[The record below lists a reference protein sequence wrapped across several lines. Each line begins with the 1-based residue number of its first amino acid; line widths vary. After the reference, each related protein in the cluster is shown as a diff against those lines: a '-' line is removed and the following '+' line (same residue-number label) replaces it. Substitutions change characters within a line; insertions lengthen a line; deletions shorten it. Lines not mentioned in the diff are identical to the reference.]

1 MNRNKNQV
9 NYKEKKTFLTGA
21 STIKVYYREMVTANF
36 HPSKNSVMCWDASN
50 NSSSKVIGKMT
61 SATATMYP
69 FMESSFKL
77 DPAATTTAS
86 HNSYSGYT
94 LPASSQPGSHG
105 VGQPQIVPSP
115 STNPHAY
122 HHAASVA
129 ASGLYDP
136 HRMFNGLNGLHSNPD
151 PFPGLHDPMQSWA
164 AQHHMAQ
171 HSNQMYPT
179 YMNGM
184 SAHHA
189 AVASAAASASPAG
202 AFFRYMRSPGSSIT
216 GGLSTGGMCFSF
228 LLSVI

>member
-1 MNRNKNQV
+1 
-9 NYKEKKTFLTGA
+9 
-21 STIKVYYREMVTANF
+21 
-36 HPSKNSVMCWDASN
+36 
-50 NSSSKVIGKMT
+50 MT

-77 DPAATTTAS
+77 DPASVVASTAS
-86 HNSYSGYT
+86 NSNANSYSGYT
-94 LPASSQPGSHG
+94 LPAASQPP
-105 VGQPQIVPSP
+105 VQPLQPPPS
-115 STNPHAY
+115 SNPHAY
-122 HHAASVA
+122 HTASV
-129 ASGLYDP
+129 SRDFLYADP

-216 GGLSTGGMCFSF
+216 GGLSAGGR
-228 LLSVI
+228 

>member
-1 MNRNKNQV
+1 MIS
-9 NYKEKKTFLTGA
+9 A
-21 STIKVYYREMVTANF
+21 SVIKVYYHEMVPANF
-36 HPSKNSVMCWDASN
+36 HPSKNSVMCGWDASN

-77 DPAATTTAS
+77 DPAGATTTGS

>member
-1 MNRNKNQV
+1 
-9 NYKEKKTFLTGA
+9 
-21 STIKVYYREMVTANF
+21 
-36 HPSKNSVMCWDASN
+36 
-50 NSSSKVIGKMT
+50 MT

-202 AFFRYMRSPGSSIT
+202 AFFPLHEVARKLHYWRIIYRRKRSSLHVDRTRYAFTSKTLQQIFWLTTRNCHSYHSRT
-216 GGLSTGGMCFSF
+216 CWWT
-228 LLSVI
+228 

>member
-1 MNRNKNQV
+1 
-9 NYKEKKTFLTGA
+9 
-21 STIKVYYREMVTANF
+21 
-36 HPSKNSVMCWDASN
+36 
-50 NSSSKVIGKMT
+50 MT

-77 DPAATTTAS
+77 DPASVVASTTAS
-86 HNSYSGYT
+86 NSNANSYSGYT
-94 LPASSQPGSHG
+94 LPSAASAQPP
-105 VGQPQIVPSP
+105 VQPLHSAPPS
-115 STNPHAY
+115 SNPHAAAY
-122 HHAASVA
+122 HTASV
-129 ASGLYDP
+129 SRDFLYADP

-164 AQHHMAQ
+164 AQHHMAAQ

-216 GGLSTGGMCFSF
+216 GGLSAGGR
-228 LLSVI
+228 

>member
-1 MNRNKNQV
+1 
-9 NYKEKKTFLTGA
+9 
-21 STIKVYYREMVTANF
+21 
-36 HPSKNSVMCWDASN
+36 MCWDASN
-50 NSSSKVIGKMT
+50 HTSSKVIKMT

-86 HNSYSGYT
+86 HNTYPGYT
-94 LPASSQPGSHG
+94 LPATSHPGSQGSQPQ
-105 VGQPQIVPSP
+105 VVPHP
-115 STNPHAY
+115 SSNPHAY
-122 HHAASVA
+122 HAASVA

-184 SAHHA
+184 TAHHA

-216 GGLSTGGMCFSF
+216 GGLSAGGMLIFFVLVCK
-228 LLSVI
+228 V